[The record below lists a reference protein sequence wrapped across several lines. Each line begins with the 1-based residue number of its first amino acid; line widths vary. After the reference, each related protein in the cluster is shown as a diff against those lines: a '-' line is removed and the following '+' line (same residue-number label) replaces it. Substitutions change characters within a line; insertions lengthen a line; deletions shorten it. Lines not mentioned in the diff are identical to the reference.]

1 MQFSTDERHAQTL
14 AMLAEV
20 RDYIASWPSHPMNR
34 DMLARIDAHVDDPVH
49 QLVLKSDVER
59 TGASFTPGGLCLIR
73 ASLKGHTVNVSIPAK
88 PKCADDA
95 AIIKA
100 LHHGISLE
108 LKPKA

>member
-14 AMLAEV
+14 AMLDEV
-20 RDYIASWPSHPMNR
+20 RGYIASWPPHPMNR
-34 DMLARIDAHVDDPVH
+34 QMLGRIDAHMSDPVH
-49 QLVLKSDVER
+49 QLVLTSDVAR
-59 TGASFTPGGLCLIR
+59 KGASFTAGGLCLIR
-73 ASLKGHTVNVSIPAK
+73 ASLAGHAVNVSIPPK

-108 LKPKA
+108 LKPDA